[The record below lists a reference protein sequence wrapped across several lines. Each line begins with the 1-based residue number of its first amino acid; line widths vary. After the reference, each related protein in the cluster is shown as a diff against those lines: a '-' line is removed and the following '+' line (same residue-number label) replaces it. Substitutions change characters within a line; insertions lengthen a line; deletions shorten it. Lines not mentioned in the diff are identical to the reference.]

1 MSNRQFS
8 HSFTLCHAQCILLSD
23 MLSQQLYFFFF
34 EKEILELLTKSL
46 HKYRVIITL
55 LRTLGDPI
63 FCLHVLF
70 EWHSQWDLFKSAS
83 SAPGIE
89 DVKNHSEDVESLK
102 MIIINYL
109 HQVPH
114 SLNTLLKKIFS
125 QSTSQLA
132 FIKSSISELIENFE
146 LIKSNTSTLKY
157 SSTKCISHYLY

>member
-1 MSNRQFS
+1 MSNWHFS

-23 MLSQQLYFFFF
+23 MLFQQLYFFF

-46 HKYRVIITL
+46 HKYRVITL
-55 LRTLGDPI
+55 LRTLGDSI

-89 DVKNHSEDVESLK
+89 DVKNHSENVESLK

-114 SLNTLLKKIFS
+114 SLNTFLKKNLF
-125 QSTSQLA
+125 QSASQLA
-132 FIKSSISELIENFE
+132 FIKSSISELKENFE